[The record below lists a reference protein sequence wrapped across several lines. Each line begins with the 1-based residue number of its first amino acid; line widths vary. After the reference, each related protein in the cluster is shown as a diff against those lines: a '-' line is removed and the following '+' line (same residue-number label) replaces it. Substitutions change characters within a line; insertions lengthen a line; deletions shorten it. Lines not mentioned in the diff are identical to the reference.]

1 MGRLKCLLRLPRITR
16 PVTALQVK
24 QTPYSR
30 ALTYC
35 ADQVLIDIQKMLLY
49 MVPRA
54 GLEPAHPKARDF
66 KSLVSTN
73 FTIGASTQC
82 SDLLHVLSGLSIIRP
97 RLHIFLTQVLWLLV
111 SYTEINFVKNDWLA
125 CREGFEPPTLC
136 LEGTCSIHLSYRQT
150 ECFVCQ
156 LFCWCPE
163 PDSNR
168 HTRRREILSLLC
180 LPISPSGQ
188 L

>member
-1 MGRLKCLLRLPRITR
+1 
-16 PVTALQVK
+16 
-24 QTPYSR
+24 
-30 ALTYC
+30 
-35 ADQVLIDIQKMLLY
+35 

-150 ECFVCQ
+150 KV
-156 LFCWCPE
+156 LSVILLVPGAGLE
-163 PDSNR
+163 PAHPKARDFK
-168 HTRRREILSLLC
+168 SLVSTNFTIRAL
-180 LPISPSGQ
+180 
-188 L
+188 

>member
-1 MGRLKCLLRLPRITR
+1 
-16 PVTALQVK
+16 
-24 QTPYSR
+24 
-30 ALTYC
+30 
-35 ADQVLIDIQKMLLY
+35 

-54 GLEPAHPKARDF
+54 GLEPAQPKPRDF

-136 LEGTCSIHLSYRQT
+136 LEGTCSIQLSYRQT
-150 ECFVCQ
+150 KV
-156 LFCWCPE
+156 LSVILLVPGAGLE
-163 PDSNR
+163 PAQPKPRDFK
-168 HTRRREILSLLC
+168 SLVSTNFTIRAL
-180 LPISPSGQ
+180 
-188 L
+188 